1 MIDLDFVK
9 NNLSAYK
16 ENLQRRQMDA
26 EKLGLDKIL
35 VFYDEKKELVKE
47 IQELERKRNLLT
59 GKVEERDAARE
70 LKKTLQEKQSKLR
83 EIETMLEE
91 HSLALP
97 NMASKDV
104 PVGKDESENV
114 VLRESG
120 TKPSLERPK
129 DYLALAGSLIKMEEA
144 AEVAGARFS
153 YLLGDLA
160 LLEFSLVQLAFAKL
174 IPQGFVPI
182 IPPVMVKPE
191 VMKKMGKAK
200 FIKDND
206 AFQIAEDNLYL
217 VGSAEHSIGP
227 LHMDY
232 MFKQEELPRRYVGFS
247 TSFRREAGSYGKDT
261 KGILRVHQF
270 DKVELFSFCKPAE
283 SEAEHQFLLARQE
296 ELMQSLELPYRV
308 MQICTGDMG
317 FGDYNQCD
325 IETWLP
331 GQGKYRET
339 QSCSNTTDFQSRGIH
354 AKWRNPNSNNKA
366 EFVHTLNAT
375 GFAMTR
381 MIIAI
386 LENYQQPD
394 GSVLIPKA
402 LQPYMGKE
410 KIELH

>member
-1 MIDLDFVK
+1 MIDLEFVK
-9 NNLSAYK
+9 NNFSAYK
-16 ENLQRRQMDA
+16 ENLQHRQMDA
-26 EKLGLDKIL
+26 GKLGLDKML
-35 VFYDEKKELVKE
+35 ALYDEKKDIGKE

-70 LKKTLQEKQSKLR
+70 LKKTLQERQSKFR
-83 EIETMLEE
+83 EIESMLEE

-120 TKPSLERPK
+120 EKPKIDAPK
-129 DYLALAGSLIKMEEA
+129 DYLALAGSLINMEEA
-144 AEVAGARFS
+144 AEAAGARFA

-160 LLEFSLVQLAFAKL
+160 LLEFALVQLAFAKL

-182 IPPVMVKPE
+182 IPPVKVKPE

-232 MFKQEELPRRYVGFS
+232 MFKAEELPRRYVGFS

-283 SEAEHQFLLARQE
+283 SEKEHQFLLARQE
-296 ELMQSLELPYRV
+296 ELMQALDLPYRV

-317 FGDYNQCD
+317 FGDYNQYD

-354 AKWRNPNSNNKA
+354 ARWHNLGTGKK

>member
-1 MIDLDFVK
+1 MIDLEFVK
-9 NNLSAYK
+9 NNLAAYK
-16 ENLQRRQMDA
+16 ENLQHRHMDA
-26 EKLGLDKIL
+26 ERIGLDKIL
-35 VFYDEKKELVKE
+35 AFYDEKKELGKE

-59 GKVEERDAARE
+59 GKVEEREAARE
-70 LKKTLQEKQSKLR
+70 LKKALQEKESKFR
-83 EIETMLEE
+83 EIESMLEE
-91 HSLALP
+91 RSLALP

-114 VLRESG
+114 VLRENG
-120 TKPSLERPK
+120 VKPALAGPK
-129 DYLALAGSLIKMEEA
+129 DYLALAGSLLRMEEA
-144 AEVAGARFS
+144 AHLAGARFS

-160 LLEFSLVQLAFAKL
+160 LLEFALVQLAFTKL
-174 IPQGFVPI
+174 IPQGFIPI

-200 FIKDND
+200 FINDND
-206 AFQIAEDNLYL
+206 AFQIVEDNLYL

-227 LHMDY
+227 LHMEHI
-232 MFKQEELPRRYVGFS
+232 FKAEELPCRYVGFS
-247 TSFRREAGSYGKDT
+247 TSFRRETGSYGKDT

-296 ELMQSLELPYRV
+296 ELMQSLGLPYRV
-308 MQICTGDMG
+308 MRICTGDMG
-317 FGDYNQCD
+317 FGDYNQYD

-339 QSCSNTTDFQSRGIH
+339 QSCSNTTDFQSRGIRT
-354 AKWRNPNSNNKA
+354 KWRNPENGKA

-386 LENYQQPD
+386 LENYQQAD
-394 GSVLIPKA
+394 GTVLIPKV

-410 KIELH
+410 KIEIN